1 MDDPTFQNILKQA
14 YNYDIY
20 KNEWESS
27 KLLRDFIGL
36 FQRYCSE
43 NDTTFMDMIYQNP
56 NIINFFYY
64 NPKLMNFFMMNPTYF
79 AEFLNNE
86 EFYSPMTDIYQ
97 TIYN

>member
-36 FQRYCSE
+36 FERYCSE
-43 NDTTFMDMIYQNP
+43 NETTFMDMIYQEP
-56 NIINFFYY
+56 EYRVMEIALF
-64 NPKLMNFFMMNPTYF
+64 KR
-79 AEFLNNE
+79 
-86 EFYSPMTDIYQ
+86 D
-97 TIYN
+97 TIDFIPH